1 MGEEPTHTTPLIPA
15 DAGIQSV
22 PDFPLPPN
30 GRPLDM
36 RQAGQPWVPASAGM
50 SGGWVLALGDILFA
64 KRQVGDIGLA
74 GPRHPMRAT
83 LLSATVGFVALASAA
98 QATTTIQHV
107 TVIDGTGA
115 APKADMTVVVEGERI
130 ALVTPSVA
138 APTPAG
144 QVIDGRGKYLIPGMM
159 DVHIHLAG
167 WSGGRAADGAPIV
180 DHKAAEAALASYI
193 YEGFTDVVDV
203 GNQPENSL
211 YERTRERAGEIQ
223 SPRIFATGNLITYPG
238 SHGDAMAIRIS
249 DFEKDK
255 ALLDKHIAEQKPD
268 ILKLTYDEEGWGTR
282 PMITLMPAPLLHQII
297 QYYNE
302 HGIRTTVHVSNERRS
317 VEAIYAGADT
327 LAHPV
332 IQGPVSDSFVRLMAA
347 KKTPFATT
355 LTIGEN
361 YGRLAEHPE
370 FLDRPDYVA
379 AFSAA
384 ERETMRTSTRAAYQ
398 ARPWT
403 WWMKLMT
410 PICEENVRKVV
421 AAGGVAALGTDQS
434 SGPAAHREMQ
444 LLVQAGVPTLE
455 VIKIATHNGA
465 VFLGRAD
472 DMGSVQEG
480 KLADLVLLNADP
492 VANIDN
498 AEDIALVMKA
508 GRIIDEST
516 LPLSGGPVKRRYA
529 GGSGRPD

>member
-1 MGEEPTHTTPLIPA
+1 MIRTALLRA
-15 DAGIQSV
+15 AA
-22 PDFPLPPN
+22 L
-30 GRPLDM
+30 
-36 RQAGQPWVPASAGM
+36 
-50 SGGWVLALGDILFA
+50 LAL
-64 KRQVGDIGLA
+64 LA
-74 GPRHPMRAT
+74 GPARA
-83 LLSATVGFVALASAA
+83 AW
-98 QATTTIQHV
+98 TIQHV

-115 APKADMTVVVEGERI
+115 TAKPDMTVVIDGARI
-130 ALVTPSVA
+130 TRVV
-138 APTPAG
+138 PTAIAGPPTG

-167 WSGGRAADGAPIV
+167 WTGKNPDGTPTV
-180 DHKAAEAALASYI
+180 DHAIAEAALASYI
-193 YEGFTDVVDV
+193 YDGFTTVVDV

-211 YERTRERAGEIQ
+211 YERGLERAGKIQ

-255 ALLDKHIAEQKPD
+255 PLLDKHIAEQQPD
-268 ILKLTYDEEGWGTR
+268 ILKLTYDEEGWGAR
-282 PMITLMPAPLLHQII
+282 PMITLMPQPLLHQII

-317 VEAIYAGADT
+317 IEAIYAGTDT

-332 IQGPVSDSFVRLMAA
+332 IQSPVSDSFVRLMAA
-347 KKTPFATT
+347 KKVPFATT

-361 YGRLAEHPE
+361 YSRLVEHPE
-370 FLDRPDYVA
+370 FLDTADYVT

-384 ERETMRTSTRAAYQ
+384 DRAEMKTKLRETWKTRT
-398 ARPWT
+398 WT

-434 SGPAAHREMQ
+434 SGPAAHREME
-444 LLVQAGVPTLE
+444 LLIQAGLTPAQ

-465 VFLGRAD
+465 VFLGKAD
-472 DMGSVQEG
+472 DMGSVEEG

-492 VANIDN
+492 LKDIDN
-498 AEDIALVMKA
+498 TRAIALVMKN

-516 LPLSGGPVKRRYA
+516 LPLAGGPVKRRYA
-529 GGSGRPD
+529 GP